1 MIVPEGGRTMKK
13 VYPIGEF
20 AKKTGQTIR
29 TLHYYDEIGI
39 LKPSCV
45 SSSGRRFYSE
55 DEIITLQKIVALK
68 FLGFSLEEIKNF
80 MQEEKWDLKESLA
93 FQKKLLLQK
102 REHIDR
108 VIKAVTHAQHLIEER
123 ETVDP
128 NMFCMLINSIQME
141 NKHKE
146 WLKQFMPDETVEKI
160 FDISEEKQLEYGKK
174 LIEIFEKLKEC
185 YGKDPSDNN
194 VQSLIEKL
202 FSIAKEVA
210 KETFGEDLSRFHWK
224 GDELA
229 EEPMLFLS
237 PFSKEEEEWVAK
249 AVEIFLAKEGV
260 DLSGEES

>member
-1 MIVPEGGRTMKK
+1 MKK
-13 VYPIGEF
+13 VYSIGEF

-39 LKPSCV
+39 LKPSHV

-68 FLGFSLEEIKNF
+68 FLGFSLEEIKRF

-108 VIKAVTHAQHLIEER
+108 VIKAVTHAQHLAEEQ
-123 ETVDP
+123 EKIDP
-128 NMFCMLINSIQME
+128 NIFSLLINSIQME
-141 NKHKE
+141 NQQKE

-160 FDISEEKQLEYGKK
+160 FDISEEKQLEYAKK
-174 LIEIFEKLKEC
+174 LLGIFEKLKEC
-185 YGKDPSDNN
+185 YGKDPSDND
-194 VQSLIEKL
+194 VQSLMGEL
-202 FSIAKEVA
+202 FSIAKDMEKEV
-210 KETFGEDLSRFHWK
+210 FGEYLSLFHLK
-224 GDELA
+224 EDEFA
-229 EEPMLFLS
+229 EEPMLFPS

-249 AVEIFLAKEGV
+249 AVEIFLEKEGV
-260 DLSGEES
+260 DLREEES

>member
-1 MIVPEGGRTMKK
+1 MKK
-13 VYPIGEF
+13 VYSIGEF

-39 LKPSCV
+39 LKPSHV

-68 FLGFSLEEIKNF
+68 FLGFSLEEIKRF

-108 VIKAVTHAQHLIEER
+108 VIKAVTHAQHLAEEQ
-123 ETVDP
+123 EKIDP
-128 NMFCMLINSIQME
+128 NIFSLLINSIQME
-141 NKHKE
+141 NQQKE

-160 FDISEEKQLEYGKK
+160 FDISEEKQLEYAKK
-174 LIEIFEKLKEC
+174 LLGIFEKLKEC
-185 YGKDPSDNN
+185 YGKDPSDND

-202 FSIAKEVA
+202 FSIAKGVA
-210 KETFGEDLSRFHWK
+210 KEVFDEDLSRFHWK
-224 GDELA
+224 EDELA
-229 EEPMLFLS
+229 EEPMLFPS

-249 AVEIFLAKEGV
+249 AVEIFLEKEGV
-260 DLSGEES
+260 DLREEES

>member
-1 MIVPEGGRTMKK
+1 MSGGGRTMKEM
-13 VYPIGEF
+13 YPIGEF

-39 LKPSCV
+39 LKPSRV
-45 SSSGRRFYSE
+45 SGSGRRFYSE

-123 ETVDP
+123 ETIDP
-128 NMFCMLINSIQME
+128 NMFCLLINSIQME

-146 WLKQFMPDETVEKI
+146 WLKQFMPDEAVEKM
-160 FDISEEKQLEYGKK
+160 FDISEEKQLEYEKK
-174 LIEIFEKLKEC
+174 LLGIFEKLKEC
-185 YGKDPSDNN
+185 YGKDPSDND

-202 FSIAKEVA
+202 FSIAKDITKEV
-210 KETFGEDLSRFHWK
+210 FGEDLSRFHWK

-229 EEPMLFLS
+229 EAPMLFPS

-249 AVEIFLAKEGV
+249 AVEIFLANEGV
-260 DLSGEES
+260 DLSGEEA

>member
-1 MIVPEGGRTMKK
+1 MKK

-39 LKPSCV
+39 LKPSHV

-68 FLGFSLEEIKNF
+68 FLGFSLDEIKRF

-93 FQKKLLLQK
+93 FQKRLLLQK

-108 VIKAVTHAQHLIEER
+108 IIKAVTHAQYLAEEQ
-123 ETVDP
+123 EKMDP
-128 NMFCMLINSIQME
+128 DIFSLLINSIQME
-141 NKHKE
+141 NQQKE
-146 WLKQFMPDETVEKI
+146 WLKQFMPDEVVEKI
-160 FDISEEKQLEYGKK
+160 FDISEEKQLEYEKK
-174 LIEIFEKLKEC
+174 LLGIFEKLKEY
-185 YGKDPSDNN
+185 YGKDPSDNA
-194 VQSLIEKL
+194 VQSLIEEL
-202 FSIAKEVA
+202 FSIAKDVA
-210 KETFGEDLSRFHWK
+210 KEVFGEYLSLFHLK
-224 GDELA
+224 EDEFA

>member
-1 MIVPEGGRTMKK
+1 MKK

-39 LKPSCV
+39 LKPSRV

-55 DEIITLQKIVALK
+55 DEMITLQKIVALK
-68 FLGFSLEEIKNF
+68 FLGFSLEEIKSF

-108 VIKAVTHAQHLIEER
+108 VIKAVTHAQHLVEEQ
-123 ETVDP
+123 ETIDP
-128 NMFCMLINSIQME
+128 NIFSLLINSIQME

-146 WLKQFMPDETVEKI
+146 WLKQFMPDETVEKM
-160 FDISEEKQLEYGKK
+160 FDISDEKQLEYEKK
-174 LIEIFEKLKEC
+174 LLRVFGELKEC
-185 YGKDPSDNN
+185 YGKDPSDNA

-202 FSIAKEVA
+202 FSIAKDFA
-210 KETFGEDLSRFHWK
+210 KEVFSEDLSLFHLN

-229 EEPMLFLS
+229 EEPMLFPS

-249 AVEIFLAKEGV
+249 AVEIFLTKEGV
-260 DLSGEES
+260 DLSGKES

>member
-1 MIVPEGGRTMKK
+1 MKK
-13 VYPIGEF
+13 VYPVGEF

-55 DEIITLQKIVALK
+55 DEIIALQKIVALK
-68 FLGFSLEEIKNF
+68 FLGFSLEEIKHF

-108 VIKAVTHAQHLIEER
+108 VIKAVTHAQHLVEEQ
-123 ETVDP
+123 ETIDP
-128 NMFCMLINSIQME
+128 NIFSLLINSIQME

-146 WLKQFMPDETVEKI
+146 WLKQFMPAETVEKM
-160 FDISEEKQLEYGKK
+160 FDISEEKQLEYEKK
-174 LIEIFEKLKEC
+174 LLKIFGELKEC
-185 YGKDPSDNN
+185 YGKDPSDQI

-202 FSIAKEVA
+202 FSIAKSFA
-210 KETFGEDLSRFHWK
+210 KEVFTEDLSLFHLNE
-224 GDELA
+224 DELA
-229 EEPMLFLS
+229 EETMLFLS
-237 PFSKEEEEWVAK
+237 PFSKAEEEWVTK
-249 AVEIFLAKEGV
+249 AVEIFLTKEGV
-260 DLSGEES
+260 DLSGKES